1 METLMRKLLVS
12 TALVLVTIGATA
24 ACASENTPADVGPQ
38 PDKKITVYSGR
49 SESLVKPLLE
59 NFTKASGITV
69 EIRYGDT
76 AAMAAQLL
84 EEGDKSPADVF
95 FAQDAGALGAVT
107 KRGLFATL
115 PADVLNKVSASYQ
128 AKGGEWIGVT
138 GRSRVLVYNTD
149 LVTKDQLPKS
159 VFEINDPKWKG
170 KVGIAPTNGSFQ
182 AFVTALCVQHG
193 DAKAKEF
200 LAGLKTN
207 QAQTRP
213 NNGQVVADVDSGKL
227 ALGLVNH
234 YYVYEKART
243 DGTTAD
249 KLKAELHF
257 FPQGDTGALVNV
269 AGVGVLKHA
278 DKDPDVRAF
287 VDYLLSGEGQK
298 YFAEKTYE
306 YPLIAGIASAPG
318 LPELKSL
325 QTPAIDLYDLD
336 TLAATVALIKDA
348 GLA

>member
-1 METLMRKLLVS
+1 MRNLLVS
-12 TALVLVTIGATA
+12 TAMVLVALGATA
-24 ACASENTPADVGPQ
+24 ACASESTPADTAPQ
-38 PDKKITVYSGR
+38 SDKKITVYSGR

-59 NFTKASGITV
+59 NFTKASGIAV
-69 EIRYGDT
+69 EVRYGDT

-84 EEGDKSPADVF
+84 EEGDKSPADLF

-107 KRGLFATL
+107 KRGLLATL
-115 PADVLNKVSASYQ
+115 PADVLDKVSATYR
-128 AKGGEWIGVT
+128 AKGGEWVGVT

-149 LVTKDQLPKS
+149 LVTQDQLPRS
-159 VFEINDPKWKG
+159 VFEVNDPKWKG

-182 AFVTALCVQHG
+182 AFVTALRVQHG
-193 DAKAKEF
+193 EAKAKEF

-207 QAQTRP
+207 EAQTRA
-213 NNGQVVADVDSGKL
+213 NNGQVVADVDAGKL

-234 YYVYEKART
+234 YYVYEKAKT

-249 KLKAELHF
+249 KLKAQLHF
-257 FPQGDTGALVNV
+257 FPEGDTGALVNV

-287 VDYLLSGEGQK
+287 VDYLLGAEGQQ

-306 YPLIAGIASAPG
+306 YPLIAGIATAPG

-325 QTPAIDLYDLD
+325 KTPAIDLNDLD
-336 TLAATVALIKDA
+336 TLAVTVSLIKEA